1 MPHDLTEKNRIDRI
15 SISDLLYKRNEY
27 DPFLKRIIIG
37 DEKWIIYNNI
47 ELMEQARSTAIDHF
61 EGRLTSK
68 EGNAQHLVELEGNS
82 VWYYEL
88 QRNYRIGQVF
98 TVG

>member
-1 MPHDLTEKNRIDRI
+1 MFECRHDLTEKNRIDRI

-47 ELMEQARSTAIDHF
+47 ERKRSWSKRGQPPST
-61 EGRLTSK
+61 TSK
-68 EGNAQHLVELEGNS
+68 AGLYPKKVCSAFGE
-82 VWYYEL
+82 
-88 QRNYRIGQVF
+88 IGRE
-98 TVG
+98 